1 MQPEIIDLY
10 LSDAATRKQWQ
21 GLLTDLGITNFAASE
36 TAHLDHTI
44 GIYEGDKLV
53 ATGSTAGNVIKYV
66 GACHK
71 NSEAGAYFNAIISAL
86 LNDLAQRQI
95 FHVFVFTKPKYVA
108 SFEYVGFHAL
118 AQTDSG
124 AILETGDTGV
134 QDYVAA
140 LPKIEHQDQA
150 KVAGIVMNANPFT
163 LGHRYLIETAAKEN
177 DLVYV
182 FVVNTD
188 ASLFTTAERQQ
199 LVTAG
204 TADLPN
210 VRVVNGSDYMV
221 SYATFPAYF
230 LPTPEAAIRFQT
242 QLDAQLFKTQI
253 AQPLNLTTRYLGSEP
268 FSKTT
273 GIYNHVLQ
281 EILPPAVAV
290 KIVDRKA
297 VDDQPITATAVRQAI
312 ADNVVDT
319 VAASLPATTLQFIQ
333 AHLTMLQA
341 RIQAGQRIAGN

>member
-10 LSDAATRKQWQ
+10 LTDAATRKQWQ
-21 GLLTDLGITNFAASE
+21 NLLTDLGITNFSTNE
-36 TAHLDHTI
+36 TARLDHTV
-44 GIYEGDKLV
+44 GIYEGDQLV

-86 LNDLAQRQI
+86 LTHLAQQQI

-124 AILETGDTGV
+124 AILETGDTSV
-134 QDYVAA
+134 KDYIAE
-140 LPKIEHQDQA
+140 LPKIDHQDQA
-150 KVAGIVMNANPFT
+150 RVAGIVMNANPFT
-163 LGHRYLIETAAKEN
+163 RGHRYLVETAAKAN

-188 ASLFTTAERQQ
+188 ASLFTTAERQE
-199 LVTAG
+199 LVAAG
-204 TADLPN
+204 TADLQN

-230 LPTPEAAIRFQT
+230 LPTAAAATRFQT

-253 AQPLNLTTRYLGSEP
+253 ARPLHLTTRYLGSEP

-273 GIYNHVLQ
+273 GIYNQVLQ
-281 EILPPAVAV
+281 TILPPEVTV
-290 KIVDRKA
+290 NVIDRKA
-297 VDDQPITATAVRQAI
+297 VNDRPITATAVRQAI
-312 ADNVVDT
+312 ADNVVDS
-319 VAASLPATTLQFIQ
+319 VAASLPATTLDFIHT
-333 AHLTMLQA
+333 HLATLQA

>member
-1 MQPEIIDLY
+1 MQADIIDLY
-10 LSDAATRKQWQ
+10 LTDSATRKQWQ
-21 GLLTDLGITNFAASE
+21 ALLTDLGITNFAASE
-36 TAHLDHTI
+36 TAQLDHTV

-71 NSEAGAYFNAIISAL
+71 NSQAGAYFNAIISAL
-86 LNDLAQRQI
+86 LTHLAKNQI

-118 AQTDSG
+118 AQTESG

-134 QDYVAA
+134 TDYIQS
-140 LPKIEHQDQA
+140 LPHPELKADA

-163 LGHRYLIETAAKEN
+163 VGHHYLVETAAKEN

-188 ASLFTTAERQQ
+188 ASLFTTAERQN

-204 TADLPN
+204 TQDLPN
-210 VRVVNGSDYMV
+210 VVVVNGSDYMV

-230 LPTPEAAIRFQT
+230 LPTPAAAIHFQT
-242 QLDAQLFKTQI
+242 ELDAEIFKTQI
-253 AQPLNLTTRYLGSEP
+253 ARPLNLTTRYVGTEP

-273 GIYNHVLQ
+273 GIYNQVLEQ
-281 EILPPAVAV
+281 LLPPEVTV
-290 KIVDRKA
+290 KEVPRLA
-297 VDDQPITATAVRQAI
+297 ANDQPITATAVRQAI
-312 ADNVVDT
+312 ADNDLASVK
-319 VAASLPATTLQFIQ
+319 ASLPATTAAFIQ
-333 AHLTMLQA
+333 AHLETLQA
-341 RIQAGQRIAGN
+341 RIAAGQRIAGN

>member
-204 TADLPN
+204 TADLQRARGQRQRLHGQLRDLPGLLLTHAGSRDSVPN
-210 VRVVNGSDYMV
+210 AAGRPTVQNADCPTVESNH
-221 SYATFPAYF
+221 P
-230 LPTPEAAIRFQT
+230 LPGQRT
-242 QLDAQLFKTQI
+242 
-253 AQPLNLTTRYLGSEP
+253 
-268 FSKTT
+268 
-273 GIYNHVLQ
+273 VLQ
-281 EILPPAVAV
+281 
-290 KIVDRKA
+290 
-297 VDDQPITATAVRQAI
+297 
-312 ADNVVDT
+312 NHG
-319 VAASLPATTLQFIQ
+319 
-333 AHLTMLQA
+333 HL
-341 RIQAGQRIAGN
+341 